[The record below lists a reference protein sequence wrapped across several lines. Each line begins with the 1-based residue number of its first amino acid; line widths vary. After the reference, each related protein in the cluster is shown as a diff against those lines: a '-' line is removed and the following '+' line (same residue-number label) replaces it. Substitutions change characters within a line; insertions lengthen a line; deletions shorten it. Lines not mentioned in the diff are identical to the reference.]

1 MNKET
6 GGCGMSKKSELN
18 FRFHDPNTPEVTAE
32 HLLAILIKANA
43 KKVEDAIREQTGQ
56 HSNQTDEGRLAV

>member
-1 MNKET
+1 
-6 GGCGMSKKSELN
+6 MSKKSELT

-32 HLLAILIKANA
+32 YLLAILIEANA

-56 HSNQTDEGRLAV
+56 CSNKTDEGRLAV